1 MTRSGKHLHL
11 NGMVLRLLILMHGLL
26 AGAGNGVYYV
36 PVTKIRYSK
45 KVLALRFGSGA
56 DNWLDF
62 YGYKGPK
69 LAK

>member
-26 AGAGNGVYYV
+26 GQEMEYIMFRLLKLDIV
-36 PVTKIRYSK
+36 

>member
-26 AGAGNGVYYV
+26 GPGNGVYYV